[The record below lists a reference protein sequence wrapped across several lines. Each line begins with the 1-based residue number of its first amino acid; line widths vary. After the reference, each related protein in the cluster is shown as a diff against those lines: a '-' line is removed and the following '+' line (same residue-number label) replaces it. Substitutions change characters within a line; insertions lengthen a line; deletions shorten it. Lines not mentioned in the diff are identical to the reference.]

1 MSEPKSYIQVLSP
14 ELLGRVFDAY
24 AHKPD
29 EEKHLIG
36 LETTLFSSCESGFYA
51 NPVIL
56 SHVSKNWR
64 NISLDRP
71 TLWSTMIM
79 VRPIASHIPK
89 VENWLERSKTA
100 PLTLQIMQTI
110 PDDDTPIE
118 PLREER
124 TAVNTI
130 LEMLLK
136 HIERWEAI
144 TFFLCIGFL
153 PAFAEFPQGKLD
165 QLKSATLNLATWSTH
180 PQVVDRVFRAIHAAP
195 ELEFVSWCA
204 SFFQTGLPDHVPWQQ
219 LKRIELDVNDISE
232 EPSSV
237 GYVLDILSKCPQ
249 LTSAKFILGFCKT
262 TTPKALNTPLNLPN
276 LRSLALDEA
285 SSPNI
290 AYVLQ
295 NLTLPSLHTLNLSL
309 FSDEERSSANLFK
322 AVGSLVGRSK
332 STLKYLG
339 LDIDDEQLLKLLPFA
354 KDVEVLRV
362 GGAKTKKFTSLLTR
376 NANNKISLE
385 VLPKLEYLHLTY
397 AQDAMRPHRISAS
410 TAALNRMV
418 VFRTSQPPATPG
430 LKKLKFISVGTAASS
445 FQTAHITLILGTY
458 SHLNLKSVRFEGN

>member
-1 MSEPKSYIQVLSP
+1 MPESKSYIQVLSP

-29 EEKHLIG
+29 GENHFIG
-36 LETTLFSSCESGFYA
+36 LETTLFSSCEGGFYA

-64 NISLDRP
+64 TISLDRP
-71 TLWSTMIM
+71 SLWSTMIM

-110 PDDDTPIE
+110 PDDDTPDRT
-118 PLREER
+118 LREER
-124 TAVNTI
+124 TTVNTI
-130 LEMLLK
+130 LEMLLR
-136 HIERWEAI
+136 HIDRWDTI

-153 PAFAEFPQGKLD
+153 PAFAEFPQSRLD

-195 ELEFVSWCA
+195 KLEFVSWCA
-204 SFFQTGLPDHVPWQQ
+204 SFFQSGLPHHVPWQQ

-232 EPSSV
+232 EPSSI

-249 LTSAKFILGFCKT
+249 LTSAKFILGFCKPT
-262 TTPKALNTPLNLPN
+262 MPKALLTTLVLPN
-276 LRSLALDEA
+276 LRSLTLDEA

-295 NLTLPSLHTLNLSL
+295 NLTLPSLHALYLSL
-309 FSDEERSSANLFK
+309 FSDKERSPANLFK

-332 STLKYLG
+332 CIVKYLG
-339 LDIDDEQLLKLLPFA
+339 LDIDEEQLLKLLPFA
-354 KDVEVLRV
+354 RDVEVLRV
-362 GGAKTKKFTSLLTR
+362 GGTKTKKFTSLLTR
-376 NANNKISLE
+376 NANDKTSLE
-385 VLPKLEYLHLTY
+385 ILPKLEYLHLTY
-397 AQDAMRPHRISAS
+397 AQDAMRPHRILAS

-418 VFRTSQPPATPG
+418 VSRTSQSPASPG
-430 LKKLKFISVGTAASS
+430 LKKLKFISVGTAASA
-445 FQTAHITLILGTY
+445 FQTAPHYAYLGDVLTPD
-458 SHLNLKSVRFEGN
+458 FEVSAL